1 MRHSEKAQKSVAVV
15 KGRCPFCHSQTTLR
29 FFTQQTYSRVFFIRW
44 WSTKYCV
51 TCDSC
56 SETFEISKQEM
67 GKIDKVAERN
77 EVLGINRNFCSNCA
91 SQIYEDSKFCGKC
104 GAQLRF

>member
-1 MRHSEKAQKSVAVV
+1 
-15 KGRCPFCHSQTTLR
+15 
-29 FFTQQTYSRVFFIRW
+29 
-44 WSTKYCV
+44 
-51 TCDSC
+51 
-56 SETFEISKQEM
+56 M

-104 GAQLRF
+104 GAQIRF

>member
-1 MRHSEKAQKSVAVV
+1 MQHSRMAQKSVAVA

-29 FFTQQTYSRVFFIRW
+29 FFTQQTYNRVLFIRW

-51 TCDSC
+51 TCSSC
-56 SETFEISKQEM
+56 SETYEISKQEM
-67 GKIDKVAERN
+67 EKIDKVAERN
-77 EVLGINRNFCSNCA
+77 EVLGIRRNFCSNCG
-91 SQIYEDSKFCGKC
+91 SQIGGDSKFCDKC